1 MILSVKAIVGWC
13 LQQEEYCEN
22 YREISITPLEMA
34 NCSLNISDLRTR
46 KAKVPCNQEPRSN
59 YDLLRGVNDK

>member
-1 MILSVKAIVGWC
+1 MILSVKAVVGWC

-34 NCSLNISDLRTR
+34 ELQPQYFRSQNTKSKSSLQPRT
-46 KAKVPCNQEPRSN
+46 KIE
-59 YDLLRGVNDK
+59 L

>member
-1 MILSVKAIVGWC
+1 MKNNISDTDDIVCESSLVGWC

-34 NCSLNISDLRTR
+34 ELQPQYFRSQNTKSKSSLQPRT
-46 KAKVPCNQEPRSN
+46 KIE
-59 YDLLRGVNDK
+59 L